1 MQRRDSWPGRAIA
14 VVLTIGGCEA
24 SGDEPD
30 AFRMLADVAV
40 DGTDG
45 ATTVDGGSTTAGVG
59 DATSDGA
66 TTSGYGTDGET
77 TAPTSGYGSASAT
90 APTSGYGTD
99 GGTTAATSEYGTT
112 GSTGTDGGTS
122 ISTSGDD
129 EGSGDPSTASGGGF
143 DLGGGLDVGG
153 GGSTCA
159 GFPET
164 PPAGLCCNSI
174 SYFWDPNSWC
184 SNATTITSEGECI
197 QAGGGPPPFQVWLR
211 LHLGT
216 DQRVAVPVQHS
227 GLVGRDGMA
236 TWVSD
241 DDLARE
247 LSVHFGNAG
256 HDVRLAAYFSE
267 CFGGGMIDDIVYRF
281 GNHED
286 LCDVPFLLSSA
297 SRYDQVAYYP
307 LPGIDDWGNALIAAL
322 AETGNALGLAWN
334 AALNDTFAPFD
345 EMPQYIARN
354 GGENLDV
361 GAERDR
367 GIAIL
372 WSGRPARPD
381 GEQIAGMIANLR
393 DAQGWSCDRIFVMY
407 GDGQLPANHPIQMER
422 GACGAKQFVLSRAVK
437 NQLVRLLNAAFLG
450 GWNPKPEFVFFF
462 ANDHG
467 YSTAVGNG
475 AATPREGADIEEDY
489 EAGNDPDGGL
499 PSFPG
504 PG

>member
-1 MQRRDSWPGRAIA
+1 MQRRDRAIA
-14 VVLTIGGCEA
+14 VVLAMVGCQA
-24 SGDEPD
+24 SGDAPD

-45 ATTVDGGSTTAGVG
+45 SEGGSTTTDDGTTG
-59 DATSDGA
+59 GGWSDGTTTTEASGAWTGGA
-66 TTSGYGTDGET
+66 TAASTSFTGSDDT
-77 TAPTSGYGSASAT
+77 TGSASASVT
-90 APTSGYGTD
+90 GGSGSDSDAMT
-99 GGTTAATSEYGTT
+99 
-112 GSTGTDGGTS
+112 
-122 ISTSGDD
+122 STSGEDGGRFD
-129 EGSGDPSTASGGGF
+129 LGGGF
-143 DLGGGLDVGG
+143 DLGVAPDLGG
-153 GGSTCA
+153 GGSSCA
-159 GFPET
+159 GFPAT
-164 PPAGLCCNSI
+164 PPAGLCCNSM

-216 DQRVAVPVQHS
+216 DQRVAVPVQHA

-467 YSTAVGNG
+467 YSTAVGGG

-499 PSFPG
+499 PGFPG